1 MRNWRGISVIDR
13 FFFFF
18 CSRILSVCY
27 NIRNV
32 YQGNTRSEVLSEI
45 GVLNAQVLLEIV
57 VNILRSIAIDRRKKK
72 KKKKTKIA
80 KID

>member
-13 FFFFF
+13 FLFG
-18 CSRILSVCY
+18 SRILSVCY

-32 YQGNTRSEVLSEI
+32 YQRNTRSEVLSEI
-45 GVLNAQVLLEIV
+45 GVLTAQVLLEIV

-72 KKKKTKIA
+72 KKKKNS
-80 KID
+80 